1 MTSARFE
8 ELERRC
14 AKLKKKRFVRIS
26 ALSIV
31 AFVCLVGGYIWMN
44 PVDFQALLLD
54 ARQQMQTPVVAQNA
68 VQQPSAPVEP
78 APIETKPIIEEKQPS
93 TPVIESS
100 VLKEVQPPNAEQ
112 EMKEEELFL
121 APFIALK
128 KEELDKAKRAAT
140 MEEKLLASLQKSSS
154 YDTALA
160 LAQFYVDNDV
170 FADAILYAKKASL
183 YDKTSAKP
191 WLVYAKAKEALGQK
205 EEAIRSLELFLSY
218 SNSEEVAT
226 LLTLYKGQK

>member
-1 MTSARFE
+1 
-8 ELERRC
+8 
-14 AKLKKKRFVRIS
+14 
-26 ALSIV
+26 
-31 AFVCLVGGYIWMN
+31 
-44 PVDFQALLLD
+44 
-54 ARQQMQTPVVAQNA
+54 MQTPPVVTQNA
-68 VQQPSAPVEP
+68 IQQPSAPVAP
-78 APIETKPIIEEKQPS
+78 TPIETKSMNEEKQPS
-93 TPVIESS
+93 TLVIETS

-128 KEELDKAKRAAT
+128 KEELDKAKRAST
-140 MEEKLLASLQKSSS
+140 MEDKLLASLQKSSS
-154 YDTALA
+154 YETALA
-160 LAQFYVDNDV
+160 LAQFYVDNGA
-170 FADAILYAKKASL
+170 FADAVLYAKKASM

-191 WLVYAKAKEALGQK
+191 WLLYAQAKEALGQK